1 MPVLIFF
8 SSHWF
13 LSLFF
18 QTFFHHRYASH
29 KMFTM
34 SKVWERFFHFMT
46 YVAQGSSYLTPSAY
60 AIMHR
65 MHHAYSDTAKDP
77 HSPHFF
83 KDVWGM
89 MMHSR
94 EIFHGLV
101 TKTIKVSPKFLGNY
115 PEWAA
120 LDKFGY
126 GNLSRLLWVIF
137 YVVFYAFFA
146 TAWWMYLL
154 LPFHFL
160 MGPIHGAV
168 VNWCG
173 HKYGYQN
180 FDNNDDSK
188 NTVPF
193 DFLML
198 GELFQNNHHKHPNS
212 PNFAKKWWELDP
224 VYPVLRL
231 LHFLKII
238 KLRRVHG

>member
-1 MPVLIFF
+1 MPILIFF
-8 SSHWF
+8 AAHWF
-13 LSLFF
+13 LSLFS

-34 SKVWERFFHFMT
+34 SKFWERFFHIIA
-46 YVAQGSSYLTPSAY
+46 YVGQGSSYLTPSAY

-65 MHHAYSDTAKDP
+65 MHHAYSDTKRDP
-77 HSPHFF
+77 HSPNFF
-83 KDVWGM
+83 KDVLGL
-89 MMHSR
+89 MMHTR

-101 TKTIKVSPKFLGNY
+101 TNTIKVSPKFLGNY
-115 PEWAA
+115 PEWRT

-126 GNLSRLLWVIF
+126 GNLSRLLWVVF

-146 TAWWMYLL
+146 SAWWMYLL
-154 LPFHFL
+154 LPIHFL
-160 MGPIHGAV
+160 MGPVHGAI

-180 FDNNDDSK
+180 YNNEDDSR
-188 NTVPF
+188 NSLPW

-212 PNFAKKWWELDP
+212 PNFAKKLWEFDP
-224 VYPVLRL
+224 VYPLLRL
-231 LHFLKII
+231 FHSLGII
-238 KLRRVHG
+238 KLRRVNG

>member
-1 MPVLIFF
+1 MPILIFF
-8 SSHWF
+8 LAHWF

-29 KMFTM
+29 KMFSM
-34 SKVWERFFHFMT
+34 NKVWERIFHFMT
-46 YVAQGSSYLTPSAY
+46 YVSQGSSYLTPSAY

-65 MHHAYSDTAKDP
+65 MHHAFSDTEKDP

-83 KDVWGM
+83 KDVMGM
-89 MMHSR
+89 MVHTKD
-94 EIFHGLV
+94 IFHGLV
-101 TKTIKVSPKFLGNY
+101 TNTIKVSPKFLGNY
-115 PEWAA
+115 PEWRT
-120 LDKFGY
+120 LDQFGY
-126 GNLSRLLWVIF
+126 GNFSRFLWAMG
-137 YVVFYAFFA
+137 YVVFYVYFA

-154 LPFHFL
+154 LPIHFL

-180 FDNNDDSK
+180 FGNDDHSK
-188 NTVPF
+188 NSLPL

-212 PNFAKKWWELDP
+212 PNFAKKWWEFDP
-224 VYPVLRL
+224 VYPILRL
-231 LHFLKII
+231 MHLLGII

>member
-1 MPVLIFF
+1 MPILIFF
-8 SSHWF
+8 AIHWF
-13 LSLFF
+13 MSLFF

-34 SKVWERFFHFMT
+34 KKVWERFFHFLT

-65 MHHAYSDTAKDP
+65 MHHAYSDTEKDP

-83 KDVWGM
+83 KDVMGM
-89 MMHSR
+89 MMHTR

-115 PEWAA
+115 PEWPK
-120 LDKFGY
+120 LDQFGY
-126 GNLSRLLWVIF
+126 GNFSRLIWVVLYIIY
-137 YVVFYAFFA
+137 YVYFA

-154 LPFHFL
+154 LPIHFL

-180 FDNNDDSK
+180 YNNDDDSK
-188 NTVPF
+188 NTIPL

-212 PNFAKKWWELDP
+212 PNFANRWWEFDP
-224 VYPVLRL
+224 VFPVLRIM
-231 LHFLKII
+231 HFLGII
-238 KLRRVHG
+238 KLRKVAG